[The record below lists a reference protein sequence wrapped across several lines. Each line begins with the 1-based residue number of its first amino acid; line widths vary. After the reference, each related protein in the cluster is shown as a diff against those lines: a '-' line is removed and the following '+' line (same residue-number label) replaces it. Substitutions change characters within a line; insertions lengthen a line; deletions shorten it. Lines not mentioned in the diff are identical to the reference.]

1 MHSKAQS
8 LMKAHTEFLLARCSV
23 QELPATLQTEITLL
37 IAHLS
42 QRKLHEL
49 VDHAQVLRLLQ
60 QELLQRQPA
69 PGLRNQLKASIQRLL
84 HNPILNQTEIGMILG
99 DEDAERVMNTLLK
112 HEDLRKDIVHSLL
125 ASPVYSDVLSDLLYH
140 SIKDYLLEENVLT
153 KKVPGMASL
162 MKIGKGMVERMGN
175 LEESFEKTIKQYIRK
190 NIRASVELS
199 EQLIDKAFQGPRL
212 REALR
217 DALGQLRQQKIA
229 LIGQHIQSH
238 DIEEGEEILNSL
250 WNRWRETPTA
260 SAVLEDLVQHWFE
273 LHTDQTLGQLLAE
286 LDFDILDFSRELE
299 AAASPVISLLRD
311 NGYLQSRIESH
322 LQPFYASDAVHAL
335 LGPE

>member
-1 MHSKAQS
+1 MHPKAQ
-8 LMKAHTEFLLARCSV
+8 LIMNAHTEFLLARCSG
-23 QELPATLQTEITLL
+23 QELSTTLQTEINLL

-42 QRKLHEL
+42 LRKLHEL
-49 VDHAQVLRLLQ
+49 VDHSQVLKLLQ
-60 QELLQRQPA
+60 QEILQRQLSQ
-69 PGLRNQLKASIQRLL
+69 GLRHQLNASIQRLIR
-84 HNPILNQTEIGMILG
+84 NPVLNQTEIGAIVG
-99 DEDAERVMNTLLK
+99 EQESDRTIETLLA
-112 HEDLRKDIVHSLL
+112 HQDLRKEIVHSLL

-217 DALGQLRQQKIA
+217 DAMGKLRTKKISA
-229 LIGQHIQSH
+229 LSQHVH
-238 DIEEGEEILNSL
+238 DHDLDEAEDILNTV
-250 WNRWRETPTA
+250 WNHWRQTPIA

-273 LHTDQTLGQLLAE
+273 LHTDQTLGHLLIE
-286 LDFDILDFSRELE
+286 VDFDVPGFSRELE

-322 LQPFYASDAVHAL
+322 LQPFYASEAMQML
-335 LGPE
+335 LE